1 MTTSKPFAFAAVFSI
16 ALCLGQAAS
25 AEDAPI
31 PAPPVLTQP
40 DAGATGS
47 TTTGTP
53 GTEQAPIGTVRPI
66 LPVRRN
72 CQSEVTS

>member
-1 MTTSKPFAFAAVFSI
+1 MTTSKPFAFAAAFSI
-16 ALCLGQAAS
+16 AICLGQTAR

-40 DAGATGS
+40 DAGTTGS
-47 TTTGTP
+47 TATGTP
-53 GTEQAPIGTVRPI
+53 SVDQAPIGTVRPI